1 MKLVEVKNNKDIKD
15 FHKVPRI
22 IYKGDNNWICPL
34 ESMVERAFDPIK
46 NIFFQHGTA
55 TRWILFDDNGNLIGR
70 VGAFINEKKAYSYQF
85 PVGGMGFF
93 ECINDEKAAFKL
105 FDACKEWLKARGMEG
120 MDGPINFGEND
131 NFWGLLVEG
140 FTPPGFGMN
149 YNPTYYAKF
158 FADYGFVEYYRQT
171 SRDLDIRKSLPERF
185 WKVAEWVMRKPEFTF
200 DHLRINNP
208 DKYIDAVKHVYDEAW
223 QLHENF
229 TPINTKDLKESFLK
243 AKPFIEEEFVM
254 FAYHNGEPIGF
265 YIIFPDANQLFK
277 HMNGKENLWGKIKFI
292 YYKKKRIVS
301 RMRMVIMGISP
312 RFQRY
317 GIEAALFK
325 HLDETCKRFPQYKI
339 MELSW
344 VGDFNPKMQAL
355 HENTGA
361 PISKVHVTYRMSFD
375 PNVEIERSTFIS
387 KERAGTKAA
396 EEEKEEQ
403 MKKMK
408 GEDKQ
413 Q

>member
-1 MKLVEVKNNKDIKD
+1 MRLVEVKTDSDIKK
-15 FHKVPRI
+15 FHRVPHI
-22 IYKGDNNWICPL
+22 IYKNDKNWICPL
-34 ESMVERAFDPIK
+34 ESMVERAFDPVK
-46 NIFFQHGTA
+46 NIFFQHGAA
-55 TRWILFDDNGNLIGR
+55 TRWILLDDNENLIGR

-93 ECINDEKAAFKL
+93 ECINDEKAAFML
-105 FDACKEWLKARGMEG
+105 FDVCKEWLKARGMEG

-149 YNPTYYAKF
+149 YNPEYYKKF
-158 FADYGFVEYYRQT
+158 FADYGFVEYYRQS

-185 WKVAEWVMRKPEFTF
+185 WKVADWVMRKPEFTF
-200 DHLRINNP
+200 DHLRINDP
-208 DKYIDAVKHVYDEAW
+208 DKYIAAVKHVYDEAW

-229 TPINTKDLKESFLK
+229 TPINEKDLKESFLK
-243 AKPFIEEEFVM
+243 AKAFIEEEFVM

-277 HMNGKENLWGKIKFI
+277 HMHGKENLWGKLKFL
-292 YYKKKRIVS
+292 YYKKRRTVS

-355 HENTGA
+355 HANTGA

-375 PNVEIERSTFIS
+375 PNVEVERSTFIS
-387 KERAGTKAA
+387 KERAGTEAA
-396 EEEKEEQ
+396 EAEKEEQ
-403 MKKMK
+403 EKKMK
-408 GEDKQ
+408 GELKE
-413 Q
+413 